1 MTVNTPGPLE
11 RASRLWR
18 IEEPYEAQ
26 STDGPLA
33 LFRLVGRLAWRHK
46 TRLVACVAAGAI
58 SAGFYARSVPFTYSA
73 SATLL
78 LEPRQTVF
86 TGHEAGA
93 PSNLDL
99 NSADSQLQI
108 IRSERLLSA
117 VFKSLDL
124 QNEPELGPEPPTAGN
139 APVSTSL
146 DSLPVAADRSPKTPS
161 KTSRALAET
170 GNGVPSYEK
179 VTEYRAAFANFVKRL
194 SARRVGQ
201 SYVVEIE
208 YSSSNPFLAAR
219 VANAIASG
227 YILQSVAFKEEL
239 ARAGA
244 ETLQGRLDS
253 LAAQVSAA
261 KDAMEDGRLPS
272 VATPDADARVVGA
285 ALPPLSPSSPRTM
298 LITALGAVVGLLCG
312 MASIALAAAFDRRI
326 RDPDDLKGET
336 AIPFF
341 VVVPDIGRRIVSAWR
356 EQQANKKYLAAIRD
370 LRTSIDLACA
380 PQRGERNIVIA
391 LVGPTNGVGV
401 STLCLSLAQLLERG
415 GRHVTLF
422 QTNADDSQEL
432 YWPAM
437 SLVDAALTGENFD
450 LLPSHHVDGISVFP
464 IHSKDPQANLYGDLR
479 HPRVLRLLDAARA
492 KGDVVLDL
500 PALSVSM
507 DALALAVHADA
518 ALLVVRAGQTRV
530 EEVVNAEVRLRRAG
544 ANVIGAVL
552 NKARA

>member
-18 IEEPYEAQ
+18 IEEPEAQ

-58 SAGFYARSVPFTYSA
+58 SAWFYAQSVPFAYSA

-86 TGHEAGA
+86 TGHEGA

-124 QNEPELGPEPPTAGN
+124 QNEPELGPEPSTASN
-139 APVSTSL
+139 TPLSTNL
-146 DSLPVAADRSPKTPS
+146 DPLPVAADKSSKTPS

-170 GNGVPSYEK
+170 GVGVPSYEK
-179 VTEYRAAFANFVKRL
+179 VTEYRAAFANFVQRL
-194 SARRVGQ
+194 RARRVGQ

-208 YSSSNPFLAAR
+208 YTSSNPFLAAR

-227 YILQSVAFKEEL
+227 YLLQSVAFKEEL

-285 ALPPLSPSSPRTM
+285 ALPPLSPSSPRSM
-298 LITALGAVVGLLCG
+298 LITALGAVIGLLCG

-336 AIPFF
+336 TIPFF

-391 LVGPTNGVGV
+391 LVAPTNGVGV

-422 QTNADDSQEL
+422 QTNADESEEL

-437 SLVDAALTGENFD
+437 SLMDAALTGENFD
-450 LLPSHHVDGISVFP
+450 LLPSHHVDGVSVFP

-530 EEVVNAEVRLRRAG
+530 EEVANAEVRLRRAG
-544 ANVIGAVL
+544 ANVIGAIL